1 MEPGTLKEET
11 QLTCKSLRL
20 TLVAL
25 LLAAPGLAAEREV
38 IRADWSGFRQQ
49 VSMRKLLRRNVRV
62 TLSGGGEI
70 KSTLVRVED
79 NGLIVKATK
88 AAKQWA
94 SGPEQATIPREQV
107 SAVRFGGR
115 IGHRGLIG
123 GLVGLGA
130 GVAIP
135 LVIAASREDPYAVL
149 GAPPLGLIGGTAG
162 YLIGHFTD
170 RPAPEFVI
178 K

>member
-1 MEPGTLKEET
+1 LE
-11 QLTCKSLRL
+11 L

-25 LLAAPGLAAEREV
+25 LLAEPGLAAEREV
-38 IRADWSGFRQQ
+38 IRADWSRFRQQ
-49 VSMRKLLRRNVRV
+49 VWMRKPFQRHVRV

-70 KSTLVRVED
+70 KTTLVRVED

-94 SGPEQATIPREQV
+94 FGPEQAMIPREQV
-107 SAVRFGGR
+107 GAVRFGGR
-115 IGHRGLIG
+115 IGHRGMIG

-135 LVIAASREDPYAVL
+135 VGIGAWRDDPWTGLAAILL
-149 GAPPLGLIGGTAG
+149 GPICGTAG
-162 YLIGHFTD
+162 YLIGHAID
-170 RPAPEFVI
+170 KPAPEFVI

>member
-1 MEPGTLKEET
+1 M
-11 QLTCKSLRL
+11 TCKSLGL
-20 TLVAL
+20 ALVAL
-25 LLAAPGLAAEREV
+25 LLAAPGQAAEREV
-38 IRADWSGFRQQ
+38 IRADWNGFQQQ

-70 KSTLVRVED
+70 KTALVRVD
-79 NGLIVKATK
+79 NNGLIVKATK

-94 SGPEQATIPREQV
+94 SGPEQAMIPREQV

-130 GVAIP
+130 GVGIPVGIGASRGYEEVPIALAAIP
-135 LVIAASREDPYAVL
+135 LGPIC
-149 GAPPLGLIGGTAG
+149 GTAG
-162 YLIGHFTD
+162 YLIGHFID
-170 RPAPEFVI
+170 KPAPEFVI